1 MLSNNASPPHPS
13 LPVLTTQPLRPF
25 LWLLAFDDQKQT
37 CGGGGCGSSIFLG
50 KVVTILQKSPDAV
63 PQIAVGAEY
72 KKSYGRLKK
81 VLAP

>member
-1 MLSNNASPPHPS
+1 MLSPPPPFS
-13 LPVLTTQPLRPF
+13 PVLTTQPLRPF
-25 LWLLAFDDQKQT
+25 LWLLAFDDRKQT

-72 KKSYGRLKK
+72 KKSCGSKK
-81 VLAP
+81 SWLPK

>member
-1 MLSNNASPPHPS
+1 MI
-13 LPVLTTQPLRPF
+13 
-25 LWLLAFDDQKQT
+25 
-37 CGGGGCGSSIFLG
+37 GSKLVEGVVVGVVFFLG